1 LLRSTFQCSTFQ
13 CSTFQN
19 SIDDAIP
26 GAQLP
31 DALYG
36 PVDYARELGRVIFPA
51 TLP

>member
-1 LLRSTFQCSTFQ
+1 LLRSTFQN
-13 CSTFQN
+13 STFQN